1 MKVAVLIPCR
11 NEESTIHSVVTAFKK
26 YLPDADIYVCDNASD
41 DQTALKARD
50 AGAKVTFEPIPGKGH
65 VVRRMFADVEAD
77 LFLLVDGDSTY
88 DPSEA
93 PLLLKTLLENDL
105 DMVAGARSSLTEDAN
120 RRGHSLGNKIFNRLY
135 RLLFSSEFSDI
146 LTGYR
151 VFTRRLVKS
160 FPSVSTGFEIETE
173 ISVHTSQLDLPVMEV
188 PVTYS
193 ARPEGS
199 KSKLRTV
206 SDGFKILKA
215 MVVLLKENR
224 PLLLFG
230 SLSLASTIASA
241 ILSIPLIVTFVDT
254 GLVPRLPTAIL
265 VAGLVVLSLLFLALG
280 LILDSVAKGR
290 IELRR
295 LTYLQIPK
303 QKFESFHF

>member
-1 MKVAVLIPCR
+1 
-11 NEESTIHSVVTAFKK
+11 
-26 YLPDADIYVCDNASD
+26 
-41 DQTALKARD
+41 
-50 AGAKVTFEPIPGKGH
+50 
-65 VVRRMFADVEAD
+65 
-77 LFLLVDGDSTY
+77 
-88 DPSEA
+88 
-93 PLLLKTLLENDL
+93 
-105 DMVAGARSSLTEDAN
+105 MVAGARSSLTEDAN

-303 QKFESFHF
+303 